1 MAVESKKDESDIEP
15 EPIHHPLE
23 KSSYGYTRLTF
34 FKFKIWQLTLIFLL
48 LIGLAF
54 VLFPR
59 GEMLISYYIHRGMLN
74 EALAELSDIKNKSTD
89 PASLLKLSADVYR
102 LMGNP
107 LMAIES
113 LESLIQEDP
122 DNPNRIQDLVTLYE
136 GIRNSKKL
144 IGALEQQTKENPQD
158 VQSLQSLIDGYHY
171 DGIVNKHVDAI
182 VRLIKM
188 EKTMQPK
195 PDLSSID
202 NVSLAASLTEVLKKL
217 AEKRE
222 SEKPNPFLDELIR
235 QLYMVRAF
243 VIKKL
248 RDGKLELFPDEETA
262 VIRALEPYIRT
273 GFLEEGKAFAAALDK
288 NWNQGTRNRLH
299 LVQLM
304 RWNKQDPQALALL
317 SQLHEAY
324 KDNLDILFEM
334 ARIATENGDVHTAI
348 FVYEDIIKKDQWDV
362 TNRIELGDLYLEVG
376 NVQKAFI
383 IFEPIVSNMKDCDAM
398 VGKLI
403 QVAEY
408 SEQRHM
414 IISAAELADRLC
426 PEDSN
431 MMRKAADSLLAAGAE
446 YKAIA
451 FYSTYL
457 RLNPDDIDAWRR
469 LAELYSWTNKPK
481 KAYGIYKKLT
491 IQSKGKLEYVE
502 EMIAMATSARSPD
515 IIQEAITL
523 ASLLR
528 PPDKTFKYKSAKL
541 LLAAGLE
548 KEAIS
553 AYQQYLT
560 LNPDDE
566 AAKQQLIRLYQWTD
580 QQDKASDLLM
590 QCSNKDP
597 YSFEKA
603 LTAGNALVEM
613 GNIEDGVTYL
623 KRASL
628 IKPDHIKIRKQL
640 VTYYGWLD
648 RTDLMVEELEFLNS
662 VGKLPEKDRIFL
674 AQTYLDRKKGNKALA
689 LLKLFESRK
698 PLPTEEGLMLT
709 SAYELLRQW
718 DAVAA
723 IYKRLAKENP
733 DNANLLADLG
743 NRALWMEKTDL
754 ALDFF
759 ESALKKDPK
768 QLQALKGSAQI
779 YASISDPGK
788 AIDRFEDYNRLN
800 PDDYEARYQLGEL
813 YFSSNREGEAFRQ
826 YRKAL
831 SLMKQTKPL
840 TASNTLN
847 NRLNPLRKSAE
858 GPLEKHDILSLR
870 PSNSP

>member
-1 MAVESKKDESDIEP
+1 MAVESKKDQSDT
-15 EPIHHPLE
+15 EPIHHPSE

-59 GEMLISYYIHRGMLN
+59 GEMLINYYIHRGMLK

-89 PASLLKLSADVYR
+89 PAPLLKLSADVYR

-107 LMAIES
+107 LKAIES
-113 LESLIQEDP
+113 LESLIHKDP
-122 DNPNRIQDLVTLYE
+122 GNSNRIQDLVALYE

-158 VQSLQSLIDGYHY
+158 VQSLQALIDGYHY

-182 VRLIKM
+182 VRLIKV
-188 EKTMQPK
+188 EKTLPS
-195 PDLSSID
+195 DAELTSIN
-202 NVSLAASLTEVLKKL
+202 NVSLAASLTKALKKL
-217 AEKRE
+217 AEKRM
-222 SEKPNPFLDELIR
+222 SEKQNPFLDELIR

-248 RDGKLELFPDEETA
+248 HDGKLSLFPDQETA

-273 GFLEEGKAFAAALDK
+273 GFLEEGNAFASALD
-288 NWNQGTRNRLH
+288 NIWNQGARNRLH

-334 ARIATENGDVHTAI
+334 ARIAIENGDVQTAI
-348 FVYEDIIKKDQWDV
+348 FVYEDIIQKDQGDV
-362 TNRIELGDLYLEVG
+362 TNRIKLGDLYLEVG
-376 NVQKAFI
+376 NVQKAFMLL
-383 IFEPIVSNMKDCDAM
+383 EPIVSNMKHCDEM

-414 IISAAELADRLC
+414 IISAAELADELC
-426 PEDSN
+426 PKDEG
-431 MMRKAADSLLAAGAE
+431 MIRKAAESLLATGAE

-451 FYSTYL
+451 FYTNYL
-457 RLNPDDIDAWRR
+457 QLNPDDIDAWRR
-469 LAELYSWTNKPK
+469 LAELYSWNNKPE
-481 KAYGIYKKLT
+481 KAYGIYKKLM
-491 IQSKGKLEYVE
+491 IQAKGNVEYGE
-502 EMIAMATSARSPD
+502 KMIAMAASTGNPD

-523 ASLLR
+523 ASRLR
-528 PPDKTFKYKSAKL
+528 PPDKTFKYKSAEL

-548 KEAIS
+548 KEAIN
-553 AYQQYLT
+553 AYQHYLT
-560 LNPDDE
+560 LYPDDE

-590 QCSNKDP
+590 QCSDKDP
-597 YSFEKA
+597 YNFEKA

-613 GNIEDGVTYL
+613 GNIEDGVSYL

-628 IKPDHIKIRKQL
+628 IKPNHIEIRKQL
-640 VTYYGWLD
+640 VTCYGWLD
-648 RTDLMVEELEFLNS
+648 RTDSMVEELEFLNS
-662 VGKLPEKDRIFL
+662 VGKLPEADRIFL
-674 AQTYLDRKKGNKALA
+674 AQTYLDRKKGRKALT
-689 LLKLFESRK
+689 LLKPFESRT

-709 SAYELLRQW
+709 SAYELLGQW
-718 DAVAA
+718 DAIAA
-723 IYKRLAKENP
+723 IYKRLAKENSN
-733 DNANLLADLG
+733 NANLLSDLG
-743 NRALWMEKTDL
+743 NRALWMEKPNL

-779 YASISDPGK
+779 YAWNSDPGR
-788 AIDRFEDYNRLN
+788 AIERFEDYNRLN

-840 TASNTLN
+840 TASNTRN

-870 PSNSP
+870 PLNSP